1 MIIIK
6 LKQMHVFGNIS
17 KDRGENDMRGIQ
29 WPKLW
34 KKHEDKKILVKICI
48 FVELLSF
55 CTLSC
60 TFLVM

>member
-6 LKQMHVFGNIS
+6 LKKMHVFDSIS
-17 KDRGENDMRGIQ
+17 KGRGENDMRGIQ
-29 WPKLW
+29 WAKLW
-34 KKHEDKKILVKICI
+34 KKHEDKKILVNICI

>member
-1 MIIIK
+1 
-6 LKQMHVFGNIS
+6 MHVFDSIS
-17 KDRGENDMRGIQ
+17 KGRGENDMRGIQ
-29 WPKLW
+29 WAKLW
-34 KKHEDKKILVKICI
+34 KKHEDKKILVNICI